1 MTTPGEPE
9 HAGAAAPPPGGGAA
23 PPSGGERAG
32 VLRAIAW
39 YKFAK
44 VTLLVAVGLGA
55 LKLLQPKMAIVL
67 DSWAADLGA
76 SRERR
81 AVVRL
86 VSLIGGVHP
95 HRLEAIAI
103 GAFLFAA
110 LFLTE
115 GVGLWL
121 GKRWAQYLTLI
132 ATTLFVPLEVYS
144 LARHV
149 TPPRFA
155 TLVLNLAVV
164 ALLLLHLRRHRAG
177 GAAAAGDA
185 GAAA

>member
-1 MTTPGEPE
+1 MTTAGEPE
-9 HAGAAAPPPGGGAA
+9 QAGAAEAAGAAVPPDGGAKPSA
-23 PPSGGERAG
+23 SGGRAG

-39 YKFAK
+39 YKFVKTA
-44 VTLLVAVGLGA
+44 LLVAVGLGA
-55 LKLLQPKMAIVL
+55 LKLLEPRMAIVL

-81 AVVRL
+81 LLVRL
-86 VSLIGGVHP
+86 VTLLGGLHP
-95 HRLEAIAI
+95 RRLEAVAI
-103 GAFLFAA
+103 GAFAFAA

-132 ATTLFVPLEVYS
+132 ATTLFVPLEIFA
-144 LARHV
+144 LGRRV

-155 TLVLNLAVV
+155 ALVLNLAVV
-164 ALLLLHLRRHRAG
+164 ALLVRHLRRHRA
-177 GAAAAGDA
+177 AG
-185 GAAA
+185 

>member
-1 MTTPGEPE
+1 MTTAGEPE
-9 HAGAAAPPPGGGAA
+9 PAEAAAGAGAGVPADGGATPAAGGG
-23 PPSGGERAG
+23 RAG

-44 VTLLVAVGLGA
+44 TALLVAVGLGA
-55 LKLLQPKMAIVL
+55 LKLLEPRMAVVL

-81 AVVRL
+81 LLVRVVTL
-86 VSLIGGVHP
+86 FGGLHP
-95 HRLEAIAI
+95 HRLEAVAI
-103 GAFLFAA
+103 GAFAFAA

-132 ATTLFVPLEVYS
+132 ATTLFVPLEIYS
-144 LARHV
+144 LGRHV

-155 TLVLNLAVV
+155 ALVLNLAVV
-164 ALLLLHLRRHRAG
+164 ALLVRHLRRHRIAG
-177 GAAAAGDA
+177 
-185 GAAA
+185 